1 MRQMNIIKRL
11 PSHLARHVY
20 SYDDTYRKIY
30 AAVKNSINRLKY
42 RGRTYFYDYTLY
54 PEIFAHTYW
63 GRFCD
68 LKKGLLVNTGPCPRI
83 VHNRNRFVKE
93 YGIVRYK
100 KPSRNLSTEILVTGT
115 DHNEYYQDTC
125 GNYVHL
131 FSVYGDG
138 VEIED
143 SSYEWIYPLYTNNS
157 TTFVKH
163 LPRLKPPKQ
172 KRSRH
177 NK

>member
-1 MRQMNIIKRL
+1 MEQMNIIKRL

-42 RGRTYFYDYTLY
+42 RGRTISIQKSAICMD
-54 PEIFAHTYW
+54 
-63 GRFCD
+63 D
-68 LKKGLLVNTGPCPRI
+68 LKKGFIVNTGPCPRI

-172 KRSRH
+172 KRSTR
-177 NK
+177 KK